1 MKATWLTRLMSSVNS
16 PLKHT
21 VKNNGKPVSDGHLRR
36 HKEGTAH
43 KSVGEIIGTGVNI
56 AKDAAKTVDEKV
68 IKPTVQAVEETVE
81 DVKNTVK
88 KKEEVK
94 TVAKRTKKKPLPKK
108 PKADPP
114 RRDPYIVEINNK

>member
-1 MKATWLTRLMSSVNS
+1 MKATWLTRIMSSVNS

-21 VKNNGKPVSDGHLRR
+21 VKNNGKPVGAGHLRR

-56 AKDAAKTVDEKV
+56 AKDAVNTVDEK
-68 IKPTVQAVEETVE
+68 IIQPTVEAVEETVE

-94 TVAKRTKKKPLPKK
+94 PPAKKSVKKKYK
-108 PKADPP
+108 
-114 RRDPYIVEINNK
+114 NNK